1 MKGDYNMKPTFAK
14 LGLKMNNSVKT
25 IIINDQEIEVKQYLP
40 INDKLELISSVI
52 NWAADANNFANPVK
66 IEIFTK
72 LEIVFRYTNLTF
84 TEKQREDPAKLYDLL
99 EENQI
104 FDKIFSVIPSHEY
117 EYLIKNTAECV
128 TAIYTYNSSIMGVL
142 ERLNNNYDETSFDI
156 NKLKEDLANIG
167 DVTLLQDVMKNLG

>member
-1 MKGDYNMKPTFAK
+1 MKPTFAK

-66 IEIFTK
+66 IKIFTK

-117 EYLIKNTAECV
+117 EYLVKNTAECV

-142 ERLNNNYDETSFDI
+142 ERLSNNYDETSFDI